1 MQVEYTEYISLKIK
15 FVYLDEL
22 YVIDHPLETK
32 TGSFEMYDG
41 NPSDKNYSI
50 KINAYYRRHLI
61 SPEPKLIFS
70 DFYYKKPTYFD
81 KYNDIIEDALFQFDD
96 IDIITVTKEKCRKVK
111 NPRLRFV
118 DPEP

>member
-1 MQVEYTEYISLKIK
+1 MQVEYTEDISLKIK

-50 KINAYYRRHLI
+50 KINAYYRRHLS

-70 DFYYKKPTYFD
+70 DFYYTKPHYFD
-81 KYNDIIEDALFQFDD
+81 KYNHIIEDALIHYDG
-96 IDIITVTKEKCRKVK
+96 IDIITVTKNAYRKVK
-111 NPRLRFV
+111 HPRLRFIQF
-118 DPEP
+118 